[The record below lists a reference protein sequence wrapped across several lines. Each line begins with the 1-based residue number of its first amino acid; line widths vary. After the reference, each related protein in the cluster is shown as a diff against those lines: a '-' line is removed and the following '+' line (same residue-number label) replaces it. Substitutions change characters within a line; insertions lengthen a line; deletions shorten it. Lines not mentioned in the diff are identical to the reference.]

1 MINELFMRAAALGAG
16 WVTWLML
23 ALAFSVTVLVL
34 ERLHLF
40 ARTRIDASRM
50 GRALVEQ
57 LERGDL
63 EQARLLVARGL
74 AMEERVVA
82 DGLSAWERGPRAV
95 AQSMNGALERER
107 QRFERFLGPIGTVG
121 ANAPFVGLLGTVIG
135 ILLSFQQLAA
145 NPKGGMAV
153 VGSGLAEALISTGV
167 GLVVAIPAVVAFNHF
182 RGLIAR
188 RVGNVRFLTGLLL
201 AQLERGGK

>member
-1 MINELFMRAAALGAG
+1 MINELFMSAAAFGAG

-23 ALAFSVTVLVL
+23 ALAFALTVLVL
-34 ERLHLF
+34 ERFHLF
-40 ARTRIDASRM
+40 ARTRINAPRI
-50 GRALVEQ
+50 GRALVEH

-63 EQARLLVARGL
+63 EEARLMVSRGVT
-74 AMEERVVA
+74 MEERVVA

-95 AQSMNGALERER
+95 AQAMNGALERER

-121 ANAPFVGLLGTVIG
+121 ANAPFIGLLGTVIG
-135 ILLSFQQLAA
+135 IVLSFQQLAA

-153 VGSGLAEALISTGV
+153 VGAGLAEALISTGV
-167 GLVVAIPAVVAFNHF
+167 GLLVAIPAVVAFNHF

-188 RVGNVRFLTGLLL
+188 RVGNVRFLSGVLL
-201 AQLERGGK
+201 AQLERGGE